1 MQIAGNRRPQSSFS
15 AFTEILEVKRHSVLC
30 FHINSCA
37 IGSYLMN
44 FVLLPVTSIFHT
56 KS

>member
-44 FVLLPVTSIFHT
+44 FVLLTVTSIFHT